1 MSDPKSGHSSDAE
14 RAVVSKLA
22 RGSLLSRLRPS
33 KQPLK
38 IVAVPRDHVRGER
51 PRGDALL
58 AGRFTVGSETLP
70 LKDLDFVEVG
80 ASSPLAEQIQGF
92 SWLRDL
98 AAAASREKGARLA
111 EAVVGR
117 WLLAHGTKVDAAW
130 APHLWGERILF
141 WTAYAPY
148 ILSSSDSGYRSA
160 LLNTLARGARHLDS
174 SADRAAAGLDRV
186 TAWCGV
192 VAAGLLVQ
200 GGVPRVARGEAG
212 LARALASAQ
221 FDDGGLISRSPYEQ
235 VQLVD
240 RFGLLRACYMA
251 AKETMPE
258 GIEAAAQA
266 SLAALHGIM
275 MGDGALSSW
284 QGCGPGEAAR
294 LTGLIDGC
302 GLRARPL
309 RQARGWGYQRMSALG
324 TILVLDAAPPPPQKM
339 VEQGSASTLAFEL
352 SDGGQR
358 LVVNCGGPG
367 SLPTDLSRE
376 LVEGLRTT
384 AAHSTLVLAD
394 TNSTNILADGSLGKG
409 VEDVTIDRSDDNDAS
424 RLEASHDGYVRTFG
438 MVHKRSLMLGNDGKE
453 LRGADQLIPRGR
465 KKIRDAAPYA
475 VRFHLAPGLEAT
487 ITADGMGAILRSKG
501 APPWNFRCRGGNL
514 ELEESIWIDGRG
526 QPHNAIQLV
535 IIGEISALGGDIGW
549 TFRRAS

>member
-1 MSDPKSGHSSDAE
+1 MSDGNSAAE

-22 RGSLLSRLRPS
+22 RGSFLSRLKGS

-38 IVAVPRDHVRGER
+38 LVAVPRDHVHGERQRGES
-51 PRGDALL
+51 LL
-58 AGRFTVGSETLP
+58 SGNFTVGAKMLP
-70 LKDLDFVEVG
+70 LKDLDFANVG
-80 ASSPLAEQIQGF
+80 AVGPLAEQLQGF

-117 WLLAHGTKVDAAW
+117 WLLAHGTKVDQAW

-141 WTAYAPY
+141 WAAYAPY

-160 LLNTLARGARHLDS
+160 LLNTLARGARHLEGA
-174 SADRAAAGLDRV
+174 ADKAPAGIDRV

-192 VAAGLLVQ
+192 VAAGLLIQ

-221 FDDGGLISRSPYEQ
+221 FDDGGLVSRSPFEQ
-235 VQLVD
+235 MRLVD
-240 RFGLLRACYMA
+240 RFGLLRACYLA
-251 AKETMPE
+251 ARQTIPD

-284 QGCGPGEAAR
+284 QGCNPGEAAR
-294 LTGLIDGC
+294 VTALVEGC

-309 RQARGWGYQRMSALG
+309 RVARGWGYQRMSALG
-324 TILVLDAAPPPPQKM
+324 TILVIDAAPPPPQKM
-339 VEQGSASTLAFEL
+339 AEQGSASTLAFEL

-358 LVVNCGGPG
+358 LIVNCGGPG
-367 SLPTDLSRE
+367 PVPTDLPEE
-376 LVEGLRTT
+376 LVLGLRTT
-384 AAHSTLVLAD
+384 AAHSTLVLSD
-394 TNSTNILADGSLGKG
+394 TNSTNILDDGSLGKG
-409 VEDVTIDRSDDNDAS
+409 VEDVTIDRSEDNDAS
-424 RLEASHDGYVRTFG
+424 RLEASHDGYVRAFG
-438 MVHKRSLMLGNDGKE
+438 LIHKRSLMLGNDGKE
-453 LRGADQLIPRGR
+453 LRGADQLIAKGR
-465 KKIRDAAPYA
+465 KKIRESGPYS
-475 VRFHLAPGLEAT
+475 VRFHLAPGVEAT

-514 ELEESIWIDGRG
+514 TVEESLWINGRG
-526 QPHNAIQLV
+526 QALRTSQLV
-535 IIGEISALGGDIGW
+535 IVGEVSALGGEIGW
-549 TFRRAS
+549 QFRRTS

>member
-1 MSDPKSGHSSDAE
+1 MSEGSAAE
-14 RAVVSKLA
+14 RAIVTRLA
-22 RGSLLSRLRPS
+22 RGSLLSRLKHG

-38 IVAVPRDHVRGER
+38 LVAVPRDHVHGDRRRGE
-51 PRGDALL
+51 ALL
-58 AGRFTVGSETLP
+58 AGRFTAGSESIP
-70 LKDLDFVEVG
+70 LKELDF
-80 ASSPLAEQIQGF
+80 AAMNSDPALNEQIQGF

-111 EAVVGR
+111 ESMVGR
-117 WLLAHGTKVDAAW
+117 WLLAHGTRVDEAW

-148 ILSSSDSGYRSA
+148 ILSSSDGGYRSA
-160 LLNTLARGARHLDS
+160 VLNTLARGARHVDG

-212 LARALASAQ
+212 LARALSSAQ
-221 FDDGGLISRSPYEQ
+221 FDDGGLINRSPYQQ

-240 RFGLLRACYMA
+240 RLGLLRACYQA
-251 AKETMPE
+251 AKQTIPDT
-258 GIEAAAQA
+258 IEAAAQA
-266 SLAALHGIM
+266 ALAALHGVTL
-275 MGDGALSSW
+275 GDGALSSW
-284 QGCGPGEAAR
+284 QGCNPGEAAR
-294 LTGLIDGC
+294 LTALIEGC

-309 RQARGWGYQRMSALG
+309 RQARGWGYHRMSALG
-324 TILVLDAAPPPPQKM
+324 TVVVIDAAPPPQQK
-339 VEQGSASTLAFEL
+339 VAEQGSASTLAFEL

-367 SLPTDLSRE
+367 PLPTDLPDE
-376 LVEGLRTT
+376 LIEGLRTT

-409 VEDVTIDRSDDNDAS
+409 VEDVAIDRQEDNDSS
-424 RLEASHDGYVRTFG
+424 RLEASHDGYVRAFG
-438 MVHKRSLMLGNDGKE
+438 LVHKRSLMLGNDGKE
-453 LRGADQLIPRGR
+453 LRGADHLTPKGR
-465 KKIRDAAPYA
+465 KRIRESAAYSA
-475 VRFHLAPGLEAT
+475 RFHLAPGVEPT

-514 ELEESIWIDGRG
+514 TVEESLWIDGRG
-526 QPHNAIQLV
+526 QPNRTMQLV
-535 IIGEISALGGDIGW
+535 IVGEVSALGGEIGW
-549 TFRRAS
+549 QFRRAS

>member
-1 MSDPKSGHSSDAE
+1 MSGDRSAAE
-14 RAVVSKLA
+14 HAVVSKLA
-22 RGSLLSRLRPS
+22 RGSLLSRLRRS
-33 KQPLK
+33 RQPLK
-38 IVAVPRDHVRGER
+38 LVAVPRDHVHGERQRGE
-51 PRGDALL
+51 ALL
-58 AGRFTVGSETLP
+58 AGRFSIGAETLS
-70 LKDLDFVEVG
+70 LKDLNFDKLV
-80 ASSPLAEQIQGF
+80 ASDVLKEQLQGF

-98 AAAASREKGARLA
+98 AAAAPREKGALLA

-117 WLLAHGTKVDAAW
+117 WLLVHGTRIDDSW
-130 APHLWGERILF
+130 APQLWGERILF

-174 SADRAAAGLDRV
+174 SAEKAASGLDRV

-221 FDDGGLISRSPYEQ
+221 FDDGGLISRSPFEQ
-235 VQLVD
+235 IQLVD
-240 RFGLLRACYMA
+240 RFGLLRACYLA
-251 AKETMPE
+251 AKQTIPE

-275 MGDGALSSW
+275 MGDGGLSSW
-284 QGCGPGEAAR
+284 QGCNPAEPSRLAA
-294 LTGLIDGC
+294 LIDGC

-324 TILVLDAAPPPPQKM
+324 TILVLDAAPPPPQKIA
-339 VEQGSASTLAFEL
+339 EQGSASTLAFEL
-352 SDGGQR
+352 SDGAQR

-367 SLPTDLSRE
+367 LLPTDLPSE

-384 AAHSTLVLAD
+384 AAHSTLVLQD
-394 TNSTNILADGSLGKG
+394 TNSTNILPDGSLGKG
-409 VEDVTIDRSDDNDAS
+409 VEDVAIDRSEDNDAS
-424 RLEASHDGYVRTFG
+424 RLEASHDGYVRAFG
-438 MVHKRSLMLGNDGKE
+438 LVHKRSLMLGNDGKE
-453 LRGADQLIPRGR
+453 LRGADQLISKGR
-465 KKIRDAAPYA
+465 RKIREAASYA
-475 VRFHLAPGLEAT
+475 VRFHLAPGVEAT

-514 ELEESIWIDGRG
+514 TTEESLWIDGRG
-526 QPHNAIQLV
+526 QPHHTSQLV
-535 IIGEISALGGDIGW
+535 IVGEVSALGGEIGW
-549 TFRRAS
+549 QFRRAS

>member
-1 MSDPKSGHSSDAE
+1 MSGDGSAAE
-14 RAVVSKLA
+14 RAAVSKLA
-22 RGSLLSRLRPS
+22 RGSLLSRLRRS
-33 KQPLK
+33 KAALK
-38 IVAVPRDHVRGER
+38 LVAVPRDHVHGER
-51 PRGDALL
+51 QRGDALL
-58 AGRFTVGSETLP
+58 AVRFTVGSETIP
-70 LKDLDFVEVG
+70 LKDLDFAEVG
-80 ASSPLAEQIQGF
+80 ASGALAEQLQGF

-117 WLLAHGTKVDAAW
+117 WLLAHGARVDAAW
-130 APHLWGERILF
+130 APQLWGERILF
-141 WTAYAPY
+141 WSAYAPY
-148 ILSSSDSGYRSA
+148 ILSSSDGGYRSA

-174 SADRAAAGLDRV
+174 NADKAAAGLDRV

-221 FDDGGLISRSPYEQ
+221 FEDGGLISRSPYEQ
-235 VQLVD
+235 VLLVD
-240 RFGLLRACYMA
+240 RMGLLRACYQA
-251 AKETMPE
+251 AKQTEPE

-266 SLAALHGIM
+266 SLAALHGVT

-294 LTGLIDGC
+294 LTALIDGC
-302 GLRARPL
+302 GMRARPL

-339 VEQGSASTLAFEL
+339 AAQGSASTLAFER

-358 LVVNCGGPG
+358 LVINCGGPG
-367 SLPTDLSRE
+367 PLPTDLPDE

-409 VEDVTIDRSDDNDAS
+409 VEDVTIDRSEDNDAS
-424 RLEASHDGYVRTFG
+424 RMEASHDGYVRAFG
-438 MVHKRSLMLGNDGKE
+438 LIHKRSLMLGNDGKE
-453 LRGADQLIPRGR
+453 LRGADQLIAKGR
-465 KKIRDAAPYA
+465 KKIRESAPYA
-475 VRFHLAPGLEAT
+475 VRFHLAPGVEVT
-487 ITADGMGAILRSKG
+487 TTADGMGAILRSRG

-514 ELEESIWIDGRG
+514 GTEESLWIDGRG
-526 QPHNAIQLV
+526 QPQRTTQLV
-535 IIGEISALGGDIGW
+535 IVGEVSALGGEIGW

>member
-1 MSDPKSGHSSDAE
+1 MSANDSAAE
-14 RAVVSKLA
+14 RAAVSKLA
-22 RGSLLSRLRPS
+22 RGSLLSRLKRS

-38 IVAVPRDHVRGER
+38 LVAVPRDHVQGER
-51 PRGDALL
+51 ARGDALL
-58 AGRFTVGSETLP
+58 AGRLTVGTETLP
-70 LKDLDFVEVG
+70 LKDLDFGEVG
-80 ASSPLAEQIQGF
+80 ASGPLAEQLQGF

-117 WLLAHGTKVDAAW
+117 WLLAHGAKVDGAW
-130 APHLWGERILF
+130 APQLWGERILF

-148 ILSSSDSGYRSA
+148 ILSSGDVGYRSA
-160 LLNTLARGARHLDS
+160 LLNTLARGARHVDS
-174 SADRAAAGLDRV
+174 SADKAPAGLDRV

-221 FDDGGLISRSPYEQ
+221 FDDGGLISRSPDEQ
-235 VQLVD
+235 VKLVD
-240 RFGLLRACYMA
+240 RLGLLRACYLA
-251 AKETMPE
+251 AKQTIPE
-258 GIEAAAQA
+258 GIEAASQA
-266 SLAALHGIM
+266 SLAALHGVT

-284 QGCGPGEAAR
+284 LGWGPGQAAR
-294 LTGLIDGC
+294 LAALIDGC

-339 VEQGSASTLAFEL
+339 VDHGSASTLAFEL

-358 LVVNCGGPG
+358 LIVNCGGPG
-367 SLPTDLSRE
+367 PLPSDLPEE
-376 LVEGLRTT
+376 LVQGLRTT
-384 AAHSTLVLAD
+384 AAHSTLVLSD

-409 VEDVTIDRSDDNDAS
+409 VEDVTIERSEDNDAS
-424 RLEASHDGYVRTFG
+424 RLEAGHDGYVRAFG
-438 MVHKRSLMLGNDGKE
+438 MMHKRSLMLGNDGKE
-453 LRGADQLIPRGR
+453 LRGADQLIPKGR
-465 KKIRDAAPYA
+465 RKIREAAPYA
-475 VRFHLAPGLEAT
+475 VRFHLAPGVETT

-514 ELEESIWIDGRG
+514 AIEESLWIDGCGRP
-526 QPHNAIQLV
+526 QRTSQLV
-535 IIGEISALGGDIGW
+535 IVGEVSALGGEIGW
-549 TFRRAS
+549 SFRRAS